1 MSQQIRGSATQA
13 DRSEWQ
19 RVLIQLSPAFVI
31 LIAGI
36 GFLWHT
42 GLWYVLVGQ
51 EGELMA
57 EEEHVQA
64 PELEGGIEWF
74 NTDTPLTLAEL
85 KGKVV
90 LLDFWTYCCINC
102 LHVIPE
108 LKRLEADYPN
118 ELVVIGV
125 HSAKFP
131 NEGESA
137 NIRQAILRYEIEHP
151 VVNDREFQI
160 WRRYGPQAWPTLVLI
175 DPEGYIIGGISG
187 EGHYETLHHVIGQQI
202 EEHRAKGTLNEEPLQ
217 LALEKADFQA
227 PVLSFPGKI
236 VADPDQDRLFI
247 ADSNHNRIVITT
259 RAGTILDVAGA
270 GESGQSDG
278 TFEAATFDQ
287 PQGMALDNDILYVA
301 DTENHLIRK
310 LDLKART
317 VTTIAGT
324 GQPAFRESRRGKARN
339 VSLNSPWDVLVEN
352 GILYIAMA
360 GPHQIW
366 ALNLAHEEIGPY
378 AGSSKEARIDGPL
391 MEAALAQPSGLAS
404 DGTNLFVADS
414 EVSAIRSVSLN
425 PRGTVS
431 TIVGVDLFEFGDI
444 DGQGDAVRL
453 QHPLGVAYHNSVLYV
468 ADTYNHKIKQIGP
481 SLRTS
486 ATFLGTG
493 KPGLHDSNGQ
503 NGADAQFYE
512 PSGVSIADGKLYIAD
527 TNNHAIRVA
536 DLVTKEVTTL
546 QIAGLSK
553 GGPETQVSHV
563 WPNLEELSF
572 PPQIVQAG
580 QTTLTVNVEIPA
592 PFKLNPG
599 SPLEYQVEVG
609 GGTAASGMRMPE
621 EDGQFPI
628 EIPLEFSGDE
638 TELRVAVGLV
648 YCKDGEDG
656 VCLIKSLRW
665 TVPVETGSDG
675 DEALRIDYT
684 LVPEWPGAQESTEF
698 GVLSPE

>member
-1 MSQQIRGSATQA
+1 MSQHPRHTG
-13 DRSEWQ
+13 RSEWQ

-51 EGELMA
+51 EGEHMA
-57 EEEHVQA
+57 EEERVQA
-64 PELEGGIEWF
+64 PELEGGIEWL
-74 NTDTPLTLAEL
+74 NTDTPLTLAGL
-85 KGKVV
+85 RGKVV

-118 ELVVIGV
+118 ALVVIGV

-131 NEGESA
+131 NEGASE

-187 EGHYETLHHVIGQQI
+187 EGHYETLHHVIAQQI
-202 EEHRAKGTLNEEPLQ
+202 EKHRAKGTLNEEPLQ

-227 PVLSFPGKI
+227 SVLSFPGKI

-259 RAGTILDVAGA
+259 RAGTVLDVAGV
-270 GESGQSDG
+270 GESGHSDG
-278 TFEAATFDQ
+278 TFETATFDQ
-287 PQGMALDNDILYVA
+287 PQGMALDNDSLYVA

-310 LDLKART
+310 LDLTART

-324 GQPAFRESRRGKARN
+324 GQPAFRESRRGAARN

-391 MEAALAQPSGLAS
+391 MDAALAQPSGLAS

-425 PRGTVS
+425 PHGTVS
-431 TIVGVDLFEFGDI
+431 TIVGVGLFEFGDQ
-444 DGQGDAVRL
+444 DGQGDSVRL
-453 QHPLGVAYHNSVLYV
+453 QHPLGIAYHNSVLYV

-486 ATFLGTG
+486 TTFLGTG
-493 KPGLHDSNGQ
+493 KPGLHDARTGHNGE
-503 NGADAQFYE
+503 GAQFYE

-536 DLVTKEVTTL
+536 DLGTKEVTTL
-546 QIAGLSK
+546 QIRGLDK
-553 GGPETQVSHV
+553 GGPEAQGSPV
-563 WPNLEELSF
+563 WPNLKELSV
-572 PPQIVQAG
+572 PPQLVRVG
-580 QTTLTVNVEIPA
+580 QTTLTVNVAIPT

-599 SPLEYQVEVG
+599 SPLEYHVEMNG
-609 GGTAASGMRMPE
+609 TMTAAGLRTPE

-628 EIPLEFSGDE
+628 EVPLEFFGDE

-656 VCLIKSLRW
+656 VCLMQSLRW
-665 TVPVETGSDG
+665 TVPVEMGSDG
-675 DEALRIDYT
+675 EGGLRIDYT
-684 LVPEWPGAQESTEF
+684 LVPEWPG
-698 GVLSPE
+698 G

>member
-1 MSQQIRGSATQA
+1 MPQQTQPATRSG
-13 DRSEWQ
+13 RSEWQ

-42 GLWYVLVGQ
+42 GLWQVLVRQ
-51 EGELMA
+51 EGEHMA
-57 EEEHVQA
+57 QEEQVQA
-64 PELEGGIEWF
+64 PELEGGIEWL
-74 NTDTPLTLAEL
+74 NTDRPLTLAGL

-108 LKRLEADYPN
+108 LKRLEADFPN

-236 VADPDQDRLFI
+236 FADPDQDRLFI

-259 RAGTILDVAGA
+259 RAGAVLDVAGA

-287 PQGMALDNDILYVA
+287 PQGLALDNEVLYVA

-431 TIVGVDLFEFGDI
+431 TIVGVDLFEFGDQ

-493 KPGLHDSNGQ
+493 KPGLHDSSNGQ
-503 NGADAQFYE
+503 NGEGAQFYE

-527 TNNHAIRVA
+527 ANNHAIRVA
-536 DLVTKEVTTL
+536 DLGTKEVTTL
-546 QIAGLSK
+546 QITGLSK
-553 GGPETQVSHV
+553 GGPQTQVSHV

-580 QTTLTVNVEIPA
+580 QTTLTVNVKIPA

-599 SPLEYQVEVG
+599 SPLEYQVEIG
-609 GGTAASGMRMPE
+609 GATAATGMRMPE

-648 YCKDGEDG
+648 YCKDGENG

-684 LVPEWPGAQESTEF
+684 LVPEWPG
-698 GVLSPE
+698 G